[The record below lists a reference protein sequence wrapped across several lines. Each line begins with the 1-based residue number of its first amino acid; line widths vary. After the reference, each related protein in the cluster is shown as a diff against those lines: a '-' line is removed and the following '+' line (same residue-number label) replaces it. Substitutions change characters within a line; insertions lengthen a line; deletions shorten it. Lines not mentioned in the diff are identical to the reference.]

1 MSDTPQAAP
10 QPLPPHIQLSL
21 MSRAFMTTRL
31 LYAAAKLELAD
42 QLANGPKSAAEIAG
56 PAQLHAPSLHRLM
69 RTLASLGI
77 LTERNEQRFALT
89 PLGEA
94 LKKGAPGE
102 ARAYILLV
110 GAPWYQ
116 SAFDN
121 LVHSVRT
128 GQTGFEKV
136 TGAPLFEYLA
146 LHPDDAAI
154 YNEAMFSVNGPEVAA
169 VVAAYDFSVF
179 KSVVD
184 VGGGTGNLLAAI
196 LTKYSDLRGVL
207 FDLPHVVADAATVL
221 NAKDIRDRT
230 TIQGG
235 DFFTSAP
242 SKGDAYILS
251 HVIHNFTEDQC
262 LTVLGNVRKAMN
274 PVGRL
279 LILEPVVQSGDAPDP
294 GKMLDMTM
302 LALMGG
308 QERTEAEYRS
318 LLGKAGF
325 RLDRVIP
332 TSSRVSVVEAM
343 LA

>member
-1 MSDTPQAAP
+1 
-10 QPLPPHIQLSL
+10 
-21 MSRAFMTTRL
+21 MSRGFMATRL

-42 QLANGPKSAAEIAG
+42 QLAEGPKSAAEIAG
-56 PAQLHAPSLHRLM
+56 PARLHALSLHRLM

-77 LTERNEQRFALT
+77 LTERGGQRYALT
-89 PLGEA
+89 ALGEA
-94 LKKGAPGE
+94 LRKGAPGE

-110 GAPWYQ
+110 GTPWYQ
-116 SAFDN
+116 NAFDN

-136 TGAPLFEYLA
+136 IGMPLFEYLA
-146 LHPDDAAI
+146 QHPDDAAI

-169 VVAAYDFSVF
+169 VIAAYDFSIF

-184 VGGGTGNLLAAI
+184 VGGGTGSLLAAI
-196 LTKYSDLRGVL
+196 LTKYPGLRGVL
-207 FDLPHVVADAATVL
+207 FDLPHVVADAATTFD
-221 NAKDIRDRT
+221 ARGKSDRA

-235 DFFTSAP
+235 DFFTTAP
-242 SKGDAYILS
+242 PKGDACILS
-251 HVIHNFTEDQC
+251 HVVHNFTEDQC
-262 LTVLGNVRKAMN
+262 LTILGHVGKAIN
-274 PVGRL
+274 PGGRL

-325 RLDRVIP
+325 SLARVVP
-332 TSSRVSVVEAM
+332 TKSRVSIVEAM